1 MTKNQLRHEWEW
13 MREALGLPEGPTF
26 YSLKRLGN
34 SYALAHGANVSVQA
48 ARMGHSSPRMA
59 LTAYREV
66 LGAEHRTVADLFDRS
81 ARRIRSGKGGTRAR
95 REGHK

>member
-1 MTKNQLRHEWEW
+1 
-13 MREALGLPEGPTF
+13 MRKALGLPDGPTF

-34 SYALAHGANVSVQA
+34 SYALAHGANVSIQA

-59 LTAYREV
+59 LTAYRDV
-66 LGAEHRTVADLFDRS
+66 LRAEHRTVADLFDRS
-81 ARRIRSGKGGTRAR
+81 ARRIRSGKGSARSR